1 LQRLETNWADGH
13 VAGRRQFPKSVS
25 RGRVFILGCPDVSQ
39 SMSLSP
45 YLLDAIVFCAA
56 YRLQVL
62 A

>member
-1 LQRLETNWADGH
+1 
-13 VAGRRQFPKSVS
+13 VAGRRQFRKSVS
-25 RGRVFILGCPDVSQ
+25 TGRVFILGWPDVSQ